1 MTKKSKSDIQSEV
14 AQSAQKIWLAG
25 IGAMATAEEEGS
37 KLFNSLVKKGEAYEV
52 QGKQRVDEVKARVEE
67 VVGKAEVSFEKL
79 GDAFDE
85 KVADAI
91 QRLGVPS
98 RNEITNLTKSV
109 EELTV
114 KVDQLKA
121 TPPKAT
127 PPKATPPKATSPKK
141 TQAKNKT
148 TSKAN

>member
-1 MTKKSKSDIQSEV
+1 MTKKSKADIQNEV

-37 KLFNSLVKKGEAYEV
+37 KLFNSLVKKGEGYEA
-52 QGKQRVDEVKARVEE
+52 QGKRRVGDVRARVEQI
-67 VVGKAEVSFEKL
+67 VGQAEGSIEKM

-85 KVADAI
+85 KVAETI
-91 QRLGVPS
+91 NRLGVPS
-98 RNEITNLTKSV
+98 RDEIAQLTKSV

-114 KVDQLKA
+114 KVDSLKA
-121 TPPKAT
+121 TPKQPQAKAN
-127 PPKATPPKATSPKK
+127 PKK
-141 TQAKNKT
+141 AQAKKTT

>member
-1 MTKKSKSDIQSEV
+1 MTKKSKSDIQNEV
-14 AQSAQKIWLAG
+14 VQSAQKIWLAG

-37 KLFNSLVKKGEAYEV
+37 KLFNSLVKKGESYEV
-52 QGKQRVDEVKARVEE
+52 RGKQRVDEVKARVEE
-67 VVGKAEVSFEKL
+67 VVGKAEGSFEKL
-79 GDAFDE
+79 GDALDE

-98 RNEITNLTKSV
+98 RNEITKLTKSV

-127 PPKATPPKATSPKK
+127 SPKK
-141 TQAKNKT
+141 TQAKKT
-148 TSKAN
+148 TKAKAD